1 MSNEVIN
8 NQLQITV
15 PDGFRILTKEE
26 MNAMYLD
33 DNPDRWGMR
42 NDEMH
47 HTVAV
52 LYHKS
57 NPLLAML
64 ADAKGIAESTQMKLS
79 VGLSAYQYQ
88 KGEFFPAMV
97 SGKDAY
103 GFTYRYVNHG
113 VPTGGTVLVFKNK
126 NICYTVYDYS
136 AEDYTEANRPVFEE
150 ICISLKL

>member
-26 MNAMYLD
+26 MKAMYLD

-52 LYHKS
+52 L
-57 NPLLAML
+57 

-79 VGLSAYQYQ
+79 AGLSAYQYQ
-88 KGEFFPAMV
+88 KGKFFPAMV

-113 VPTGGTVLVFKNK
+113 VPTDGTVLVFKNK

-136 AEDYTEANRPVFEE
+136 AEDFTEANRSVFEE
-150 ICISLKL
+150 ICSSLKL